1 MQSQGALSFT
11 ELVLNAS
18 FLVQCVMLFL
28 LALSIVSWT
37 IIISR
42 NNQYRIG
49 RAKADE
55 FEDRFWSGID
65 LNNLYQDCMKRP
77 NELVGLEVIY
87 SAGFKEFVRLV
98 NSGPADQEVVMSGT
112 YRQMKVACSREV
124 ELLETHLPTLATI
137 GSISPYIGLFGT
149 VWGIMHAF
157 VSLAA
162 VKNATLAMVAPP
174 IAEALIATAMG
185 LFAAIPAVM
194 FYNRFVTKVEALEN
208 RYYNFMDEFS
218 TILNR
223 RLVTIRSQL
232 NNRNNATPQAAA
244 NAAPVPAVAAAQV
257 NASGVGS
264 YGNTTMAPPAGAG
277 DATAGYA
284 TASPEGYAPAPA
296 ENLGSSFNATT
307 YERERE
313 LERERQRERERELR
327 ERERLEKREREL
339 REREQREREQRERSA
354 ATLNASNAAAAAAV
368 AVGSAPNAAAQSNTP
383 APNVALG
390 QSSMG
395 QSAMGQN
402 MAPNMAQP
410 NRNRPNRNPLA
421 NPATSE
427 NRSRLGPNA
436 QASAAS
442 AAAAAA
448 ANQAAMNNA
457 PLQGISANTGAT
469 VPPLNDPHMAANY
482 RGVVP
487 PRNAA
492 TNANLA
498 HAQLPGG
505 AVTAVKPNMAAA
517 PVKSEG
523 PVYKSGVDMERL
535 RARNNARNNDS
546 EPHYIAPG
554 GQNVRRNVNPA
565 ANQR

>member
-124 ELLETHLPTLATI
+124 ELLEAHLPTLATI

-232 NNRNNATPQAAA
+232 NNRNNATAQAAA
-244 NAAPVPAVAAAQV
+244 NTAPVQAAAAQV
-257 NASGVGS
+257 NAASGVAPYANSG
-264 YGNTTMAPPAGAG
+264 MAPPAGAG
-277 DATAGYA
+277 DGSAGYTAAGYA
-284 TASPEGYAPAPA
+284 SALTEGHATASA
-296 ENLGSSFNATT
+296 ESAGSSFNATT

-313 LERERQRERERELR
+313 LERERQRERDRELR
-327 ERERLEKREREL
+327 ERERLEKREREK
-339 REREQREREQRERSA
+339 REREQRERSA
-354 ATLNASNAAAAAAV
+354 AALNAATAAGVAGNAHNAV
-368 AVGSAPNAAAQSNTP
+368 AQGNAP
-383 APNVALG
+383 APNIAVSQNVLD
-390 QSSMG
+390 QSSMRE
-395 QSAMGQN
+395 N
-402 MAPNMAQP
+402 IAPP
-410 NRNRPNRNPLA
+410 NRNRPNRNPLTNA
-421 NPATSE
+421 ASLE
-427 NRSRLGPNA
+427 NKSRLGPNVQVPPA
-436 QASAAS
+436 T
-442 AAAAAA
+442 AA
-448 ANQAAMNNA
+448 ANQAAMSNA

-492 TNANLA
+492 TNVNLA
-498 HAQLPGG
+498 NAQLPSG
-505 AVTAVKPNMAAA
+505 AATAVKPNLTTASA
-517 PVKSEG
+517 KSEG
-523 PVYKSGVDMERL
+523 PVYKSGVDLERL
-535 RARNNARNNDS
+535 RSRNNARNNDS

-554 GQNVRRNVNPA
+554 GQSVRRNVNSAA